1 VNCVRVPW
9 KISRSAA
16 SSRTYVAALLVGG
29 CRRVLQDL
37 QDSSPGTWCTGMRM
51 RGCVAPVVSGGV
63 RSVGGVP
70 GQGLWENVVG
80 QAETLMG

>member
-1 VNCVRVPW
+1 MAAAV
-9 KISRSAA
+9 KSREVVYRHENAC
-16 SSRTYVAALLVGG
+16 G
-29 CRRVLQDL
+29 
-37 QDSSPGTWCTGMRM
+37 
-51 RGCVAPVVSGGV
+51 VAPVVSGGA